1 MRHKRHK
8 VTKSDIACAT
18 GFMLLGMIAFA
29 LIALLSSCSCSRS
42 RPTIPDI
49 PRCAPSPYPRERA
62 VDDADISRVTFVP
75 VRASATA

>member
-1 MRHKRHK
+1 MRKFTLPRGLSA
-8 VTKSDIACAT
+8 VGIA
-18 GFMLLGMIAFA
+18 LLVMGAAA
-29 LIALLSSCSCSRS
+29 LLALLSSCSCSRP

-62 VDDADISRVTFVP
+62 VDDTDISRVTFVP

>member
-1 MRHKRHK
+1 MRKFTLSRGLSA
-8 VTKSDIACAT
+8 VGIA
-18 GFMLLGMIAFA
+18 LLVMGAAA
-29 LIALLSSCSCSRS
+29 LLALLSSCSCS